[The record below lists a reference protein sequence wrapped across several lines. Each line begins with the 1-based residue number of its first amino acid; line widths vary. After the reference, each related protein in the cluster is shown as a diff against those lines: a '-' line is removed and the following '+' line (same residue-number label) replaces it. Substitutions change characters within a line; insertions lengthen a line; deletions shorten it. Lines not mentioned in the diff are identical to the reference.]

1 MIIAESDLEFNFSDA
16 LDIRKFD
23 DPRCHGLSHCMK
35 AIDFIVELNNA
46 YLFIEIKD
54 PSNPKSG
61 GCNLQK
67 DKEKLT
73 NGEMLKCLQLKFRDT
88 FIYRWAEEKLD
99 KPIYFLALI
108 TLEQPLLIS
117 FNEKLKTALPSS
129 QANSW
134 QKPLV
139 KSCQVLNLEFWN
151 RNFPKWQVRRL
162 STQTN

>member
-99 KPIYFLALI
+99 KPIY
-108 TLEQPLLIS
+108 S
-117 FNEKLKTALPSS
+117 NH
-129 QANSW
+129 
-134 QKPLV
+134 
-139 KSCQVLNLEFWN
+139 C
-151 RNFPKWQVRRL
+151 
-162 STQTN
+162 